1 MDSNPYEPIACVDD
15 TRFQLRA
22 SFSMAIRFA
31 AVGLGTGLASG
42 YQLEDAVQR
51 PSSSAVLM
59 GGPGLFFGI
68 GLVAAVALFVPAVR
82 RAKRLSK
89 RRLRLVGLPVLALLG
104 FVIIGYG
111 YDYVSRT
118 GPMPRTRSE
127 YLLLWFRQ
135 AGVSFPGAIV
145 IGIGCRLI
153 ARPRSY
159 VRFFLFLLAT
169 AMLAGGAPLITVT
182 NAWGFL
188 DRPFL
193 VTMLVAQLTM
203 FTMLGWIFGDSLEEP
218 GDSAT
223 FAEHGSPPQTKKT
236 A

>member
-1 MDSNPYEPIACVDD
+1 MNPNPYEPIACVDD
-15 TRFQLRA
+15 TRFQLR
-22 SFSMAIRFA
+22 SSLSMAIRFA

-42 YQLEDAVQR
+42 YQLEDAVTR
-51 PSSSAVLM
+51 PSSSAVVM

-68 GLVAAVALFVPAVR
+68 GLVAAVVLFVPAVR
-82 RAKRLSK
+82 KAKRLSN
-89 RRLRLVGLPVLALLG
+89 RRLRLVGLPMLALIG
-104 FVIIGYG
+104 FVIIGLG

-118 GPMPRTRSE
+118 ARIPRTRND
-127 YLLLWFRQ
+127 YLMLWFKQ
-135 AGVSFPGAIV
+135 AAVSFPGATV

-159 VRFFLFLLAT
+159 VRFFLFLVAT

-193 VTMLVAQLTM
+193 LTMLVAQLTM
-203 FTMLGWIFGDSLEEP
+203 FAMLGWIFGDAREAPDETGTSL
-218 GDSAT
+218 DA
-223 FAEHGSPPQTKKT
+223 FD
-236 A
+236 